1 MKTKICGYE
10 WYIHLCEYKEIEG
23 NDGRTYFNS
32 FEIKI
37 ASGLTETAEHLVL
50 IHEIVHAMLGCCGLW
65 YQKEFD
71 DEFVCEFTAFHLDE
85 INRIVAEWQK
95 ERENDE

>member
-10 WYIHLCEYKEIEG
+10 WNIHLCDPKEIEG
-23 NDGRTYFNS
+23 ADGRTYAGS

-37 ASGLTETAEHLVL
+37 ASGLNPVL
-50 IHEIVHAMLGCCGLW
+50 EKIVLTHEVSHAMLGCSALW

-71 DEFVCEFTAFHLDE
+71 DEFVCEFVAYHLDE

-95 ERENDE
+95 EKEND

>member
-10 WYIHLCEYKEIEG
+10 WYIHFCDPKEIEG
-23 NDGRTYFNS
+23 CDGRTYAGS

-37 ASGLTETAEHLVL
+37 ASGLNLVQEKLVL
-50 IHEIVHAMLGCCGLW
+50 THEVSHAIIGCSALW
-65 YQKEFD
+65 YQKQFD
-71 DEFVCEFTAFHLDE
+71 EEFVCEFTAYHLDE

-95 ERENDE
+95 EREND